1 MWTAACPRALK
12 AICLVPLGLL
22 LLLDCGLVSGEVPP
36 HYWETPYSQPY
47 FDNSSRR
54 EVTATVGQAAL
65 LHCRVRN
72 LGDRAVSWIRKRD
85 LHILT
90 VGILTYTN
98 DQRFQSLHSEGSD
111 EWTLRISSPQPRDSG
126 TYECQVSTEPK
137 ISQGFRLNV
146 VVSRAKILGNAELF
160 IKSGSDI
167 NLTCL
172 AVQSP
177 VPPSFIYWYKGK
189 RVMNYSQRGGIN
201 VITERSTRTSKLLI
215 AKATPAD
222 SGNYTC
228 SPSSS
233 DSASVVVHVI
243 NGEHPAAMQH
253 GNSSASCPRCLPPA
267 TTVPFASA
275 TALQIALTVAA
286 VAWNFNW
293 NGDRLDWSCDWN
305 WSWSRRWSNV
315 RQCLDR
321 NWNTAGG
328 LLHVWS

>member
-1 MWTAACPRALK
+1 MNNRKASWQFIDQLGNMSTDYSRPPLK
-12 AICLVPLGLL
+12 VLWLIQLWLL
-22 LLLDCGLVSGEVPP
+22 LLLFESGLVISEVPP

-172 AVQSP
+172 AMQSP

-215 AKATPAD
+215 AKATSAD

-253 GNSSASCPRCLPPA
+253 GNSSASCLRWRPVPLLVI
-267 TTVPFASA
+267 TTTTTTAAFAV
-275 TALQIALTVAA
+275 T
-286 VAWNFNW
+286 WN
-293 NGDRLDWSCDWN
+293 WN
-305 WSWSRRWSNV
+305 WSSVGLFVTWFPAALANSWRRHWSTSWS
-315 RQCLDR
+315 
-321 NWNTAGG
+321 
-328 LLHVWS
+328 